1 MLLFSDVF
9 SLHAAVSKDGDHALG
24 SDASH
29 AFAEV
34 YRAIG
39 NDLQA
44 VLTALPADV
53 LARTIRT

>member
-1 MLLFSDVF
+1 MLWDLTRRTR
-9 SLHAAVSKDGDHALG
+9 
-24 SDASH
+24 
-29 AFAEV
+29 FAEV